1 MKGHGGSG
9 DILED
14 VSKATEIV
22 KMWTDPTTSPAAVV
36 PKEVLKHCKGL
47 VFVHFVKIGAL
58 ISGSV
63 GSGFVI
69 AKLPDGSWSGPAVVT
84 VSGVGFG
91 AQVGG
96 EMVHNV
102 FTLNS
107 EKAVKQFYDPAPSAP
122 ASSIAKL
129 PDGSWSG
136 PAVVTVSG
144 VGFGAQ
150 VGGEMVHNVFTLNS
164 EKAVKQFYDQ
174 AKFKIGTDIDA
185 AAGPVGFRLE
195 KSDDINNIMSSNPMS
210 AYSYSKG
217 ASIGVSVEGT
227 VLAGNPPVNDE
238 LYKKHVDAEK
248 ILTGAEV
255 ETAKSH
261 AQIAELYAE
270 LDKASA

>member
-63 GSGFVI
+63 GSGFV
-69 AKLPDGSWSGPAVVT
+69 
-84 VSGVGFG
+84 
-91 AQVGG
+91 
-96 EMVHNV
+96 
-102 FTLNS
+102 
-107 EKAVKQFYDPAPSAP
+107 
-122 ASSIAKL
+122 IAKL